1 MPVIRRLV
9 RNSLV
14 YAVANAL
21 QKLTGFLLIPL
32 YTRMLSV
39 ESYGVMELLATLTN
53 SALIVSSLGLSS
65 ALNKCFH
72 RDCDGPEDQK
82 RLTGTVIWLL
92 TPTALLIA
100 AAGYLWGAP
109 IASWLLGDARNAEL
123 VFLSMISAAC
133 FTLSQI
139 PLTLLRA
146 QEASVTYSILSLF
159 QFISMTGLNIWLVG
173 HLRLGVRGVILG
185 AIGSSIVVLLASVFY
200 MVKHASFR
208 FSPRLSRALLTFG
221 LAMVPVAIAAWVM
234 NVSDRWMLGFMTTKE
249 EVGLYGIGYRIGMIV
264 QFLLVGPFQLA
275 WPAFYFRE
283 ASRPDARDLYARV
296 FGGYLV
302 VGGWLTLAI
311 SLGGEV
317 LLRTMAVPSYW
328 PGAAVI
334 PWVAVSYFLNG
345 CLYCVVPGVQLGGK
359 THLQPLISFFGAGAN
374 IALNFLL
381 IPRLGMIGAAV
392 ATLLSFALTFALTAY
407 LSHLAYGFRFG
418 GVKPLRALAI
428 LVVAG
433 MIGLAFRSESLITLA
448 LGRGLV
454 LSIAAAWA
462 VVWCSRE
469 FGIRWVDRG
478 EGGRAWWKATRAG

>member
-1 MPVIRRLV
+1 
-9 RNSLV
+9 
-14 YAVANAL
+14 
-21 QKLTGFLLIPL
+21 
-32 YTRMLSV
+32 
-39 ESYGVMELLATLTN
+39 
-53 SALIVSSLGLSS
+53 
-65 ALNKCFH
+65 
-72 RDCDGPEDQK
+72 
-82 RLTGTVIWLL
+82 
-92 TPTALLIA
+92 
-100 AAGYLWGAP
+100 
-109 IASWLLGDARNAEL
+109 
-123 VFLSMISAAC
+123 
-133 FTLSQI
+133 
-139 PLTLLRA
+139 
-146 QEASVTYSILSLF
+146 
-159 QFISMTGLNIWLVG
+159 
-173 HLRLGVRGVILG
+173 
-185 AIGSSIVVLLASVFY
+185 
-200 MVKHASFR
+200 
-208 FSPRLSRALLTFG
+208 
-221 LAMVPVAIAAWVM
+221 
-234 NVSDRWMLGFMTTKE
+234 MLGFMTTKE

-275 WPAFYFRE
+275 WPEFYFRE